1 MASFGY
7 LRSGSL
13 GSEAGQAVAAAA
25 SQVRTSSTLTAAAAH
40 MRSCQASGG
49 SEDGSTLSTRPSS
62 GNSQQAQAPEPPQ
75 LATQP
80 VALPLPR
87 SPMRRM
93 DWPEANPTATTS
105 ELRSTASFGS
115 FDGTPKRWEL
125 AMPPSTTPPPRSP
138 PRAQVAAVRVLRRAP
153 EVSERVQMSPPP
165 LPTLPPTAV
174 RIPGR
179 KGSTTQEP
187 PESERSRAS
196 SWEASRTPPVSQTPR
211 SEGDKE
217 PPPGVL
223 RHVVR
228 TVAVAKASRS
238 SPSDAEAGGRQ
249 AASAAR

>member
-1 MASFGY
+1 MPHVC
-7 LRSGSL
+7 
-13 GSEAGQAVAAAA
+13 E
-25 SQVRTSSTLTAAAAH
+25 VRTSSTLTAAAAH
-40 MRSCQASGG
+40 MRSCQACCRLSVPSVSAVPLGLCFSLCSDEIQASGG

-138 PRAQVAAVRVLRRAP
+138 PRAQAAGQHSMRWYVVPGSL
-153 EVSERVQMSPPP
+153 
-165 LPTLPPTAV
+165 
-174 RIPGR
+174 IPF
-179 KGSTTQEP
+179 
-187 PESERSRAS
+187 
-196 SWEASRTPPVSQTPR
+196 W
-211 SEGDKE
+211 
-217 PPPGVL
+217 
-223 RHVVR
+223 
-228 TVAVAKASRS
+228 
-238 SPSDAEAGGRQ
+238 
-249 AASAAR
+249 